1 MSRERFTWPLWGH
14 LCGGPP
20 GSHPARRAAACDGRA
35 RGGPCADTLGR
46 VSLDPS
52 SRDVLVVIACGIALV
67 ALVLGALALFL
78 LRRIRRNLTLLA
90 ANDDGESFISAVGRG
105 AEQVRGLR
113 REVDDLAALVAQTRA
128 ELSDAIRHISVVRYD
143 AFGDLGGRLSFSA
156 ALLDDDGDGLVLT
169 AIHGRSETR
178 SYMKGIKSGAS
189 EAPLSPEEQ
198 QAVTYAL
205 KGASS

>member
-1 MSRERFTWPLWGH
+1 M
-14 LCGGPP
+14 
-20 GSHPARRAAACDGRA
+20 
-35 RGGPCADTLGR
+35 
-46 VSLDPS
+46 SLDPS

-156 ALLDDDGDGLVLT
+156 ALLDDDAATVAYREPFVARKCDTRAFTRKADG
-169 AIHGRSETR
+169 I
-178 SYMKGIKSGAS
+178 
-189 EAPLSPEEQ
+189 
-198 QAVTYAL
+198 
-205 KGASS
+205 